1 MLLTVT
7 QKGKCFKKVMKI
19 IIIIIIFKNIQFIV
33 QTPDLQI
40 VNTCILE
47 LSLFLDVTNPIILCL
62 YLIIKAIK
70 LPC

>member
-33 QTPDLQI
+33 QTPDLQ
-40 VNTCILE
+40 
-47 LSLFLDVTNPIILCL
+47 
-62 YLIIKAIK
+62 
-70 LPC
+70 